1 MEQEKQKM
9 KRIVSA
15 VLALIIALSLLSAV
29 TLAVGEENNIIP
41 EKDSTFETGTTAWQA
56 FAGGSVAAKPNPNGE
71 GNVLEYTV
79 DKTKTWASPAL
90 DIKPLIQKAGEAGT
104 YYLYM
109 ELYAEENVST
119 SVTIRT
125 NDTSFSMS
133 DAAKNNYPRL
143 GQASVSAGEWLT
155 YEAEINIE
163 EDDLNLKEG
172 YWFLCFDGLSRFC
185 DKFYVDNVYL
195 STEPLEIERPED
207 GVEVPAKTAIT
218 RSDKT
223 LIGTIRWDAFTK
235 STPDGTDPASQV
247 ARVLSPAKY
256 HNQAPFFASVESDG
270 TVSFPEYTVELWE
283 KEAEYAVNGGL
294 DYFAYLWYE
303 TTDAMSQPR
312 KLHLESSKKDTIKM
326 CGILE
331 SVRSNKTMNELFEA
345 MKDSCYLRLDGRPVL
360 YLYGV
365 DDWTAENVEK
375 VRKQAV
381 LAGIRESLYVVGMTT
396 DKTMFT
402 ANLKKDIDAVSW
414 YSTGADKKDMTYA
427 ELAKSCEDVL
437 NTMGILVKSGK
448 IDVIPSFTTGRDSR
462 ARIET
467 GVSWVKGDPKATED
481 SQKPYGNRY
490 SLQPTMDEL
499 KTHVTKFLDFMLAN
513 KEVTTSNLVCSY
525 GWNEHE
531 EGGWLCPTLECD
543 ENGNP
548 VKDANGNNKA
558 NTERLD
564 ALREVVDAY
573 RAKEASGETPAPDV
587 TDVPGVAETPVK
599 TDNKGR
605 FNALW
610 VIVPAAVVV
619 CGGAAAFVIVK
630 KKKKSK

>member
-1 MEQEKQKM
+1 M

-15 VLALIIALSLLSAV
+15 ILALAVVLSVLSAV
-29 TLAVGEENNIIP
+29 TFAVGEENNIIP
-41 EKDSTFETGTTAWQA
+41 EKDSTFESGTTAWQA
-56 FAGGSVAAKPNPNGE
+56 FSGGSVATKPNPNGE
-71 GNVLEYTV
+71 GKVLEYTV
-79 DKTKTWASPAL
+79 DKSKTWASAAL

-133 DAAKNNYPRL
+133 YTANNTYPRL

-163 EDDLNLKEG
+163 EDDLTLKEG
-172 YWFLCFDGLSRFC
+172 YWLLCFDGLSRYC
-185 DKFYVDNVYL
+185 DKFYIDNVYL
-195 STEPLEIERPED
+195 STESLEIEKPED
-207 GVEVPAKTAIT
+207 SAEVPAKTAIT

-235 STPDGTDPASQV
+235 STPDGQDPASQV

-312 KLHLESSKKDTIKM
+312 KMHLESSKKDTIKM

-381 LAGIRESLYVVGMTT
+381 LAGIKESLYVVGMTT
-396 DKTMFT
+396 DKTKFT
-402 ANLKKDIDAVSW
+402 ANVKKDIDAVSW
-414 YSTGADKKDMTYA
+414 YSTGASKKDMTYA
-427 ELAKSCEDVL
+427 ELAESCEDVL
-437 NTMGILVKSGK
+437 NIMGLLAKSGK
-448 IDVIPSFTTGRDSR
+448 IDIIPSFTTGRDSR

-499 KTHVTKFLDFMLAN
+499 KAHVTKFLDFMLVN

-531 EGGWLCPTLECD
+531 EGGWLCPTLDCD

-548 VKDANGNNKA
+548 KKDANGNNKA

-573 RAKEASGETPAPDV
+573 RIKEANGETPAPD
-587 TDVPGVAETPVK
+587 A
-599 TDNKGR
+599 TDNVTPAPGTADNTKGG

-610 VIVPAAVVV
+610 VIIPAAAVVIG
-619 CGGAAAFVIVK
+619 GGAAVAVIK
-630 KKKKSK
+630 KKNSK